1 MKGTSVRGLW
11 REAELPARLR
21 INQHGHEKENLP
33 VMLDWYYRPARLYE
47 ASPLCPESF
56 SSSPVPPLLSSH
68 FLLETPDGLVHLF
81 PLLFTECSGRK
92 MKFMVIGLC
101 QAGQGALFPSGCS
114 LSLFLSHSI
123 SIFLYPPLSLS
134 LSLFPPDTLCLFSS
148 LSFSLSFQNFYNLR
162 D

>member
-11 REAELPARLR
+11 SEAELPARLR
-21 INQHGHEKENLP
+21 INQHGHEKENLR
-33 VMLDWYYRPARLYE
+33 VTLDWYYRAARLYE
-47 ASPLCPESF
+47 ASPLCRSPSAAPPF
-56 SSSPVPPLLSSH
+56 LLSSPLLLLLSSH

-123 SIFLYPPLSLS
+123 SIFLSPSLS
-134 LSLFPPDTLCLFSS
+134 ISTWYPLPIQFPFFFTQFP
-148 LSFSLSFQNFYNLR
+148 
-162 D
+162 

>member
-1 MKGTSVRGLW
+1 MS
-11 REAELPARLR
+11 
-21 INQHGHEKENLP
+21 
-33 VMLDWYYRPARLYE
+33 
-47 ASPLCPESF
+47 ESF
-56 SSSPVPPLLSSH
+56 SSSPVPPLLLLLASH

-123 SIFLYPPLSLS
+123 SIFLSLHFHLIPS
-134 LSLFPPDTLCLFSS
+134 VCSVPFLFHSVSIIFTTSEISFSIHGLMRLTGVSETQRVYMKKKIIVISKLTLFST
-148 LSFSLSFQNFYNLR
+148 LSHPYMFL
-162 D
+162 